1 MARAGYDPA
10 AAVNVWRK
18 MAKVQQ
24 SKQAEFLST
33 HPSSSTRIAELQA
46 LLPKVTPL
54 YEAAHHK
61 GYKPRRRGAL
71 Q

>member
-1 MARAGYDPA
+1 
-10 AAVNVWRK
+10 
-18 MAKVQQ
+18 VQQ

-61 GYKPRRRGAL
+61 G
-71 Q
+71 

>member
-1 MARAGYDPA
+1 
-10 AAVNVWRK
+10 VNVWRK

-24 SKQAEFLST
+24 SQQAEFLST

-54 YEAAHHK
+54 YEAAQRK
-61 GYKPRRRGAL
+61 G
-71 Q
+71 